1 MGERGEEQRFA
12 LEEELHR
19 LEAQIGRLRQQMLLL
34 RGLPCTPARQA
45 RLEAL
50 ARRYD
55 ELGAQFVRVYR
66 QWNSL
71 G

>member
-1 MGERGEEQRFA
+1 MGESGEERRVA

-19 LEAQIGRLRQQMLLL
+19 LEAQIGRLREQVLLL
-34 RGLPCTPARQA
+34 WGLPRTPARQA

-50 ARRYD
+50 TRRYD
-55 ELGAQFVRVYR
+55 ELGAQFVQVYR